1 MKLKLNFS
9 RACSAKPSYLFHPGK
24 NVTITDSVLMGC
36 DYYEKEKASNTGAVG
51 PTFPHM
57 GIGML
62 LVRPAKIS

>member
-1 MKLKLNFS
+1 
-9 RACSAKPSYLFHPGK
+9 
-24 NVTITDSVLMGC
+24 VTITDSVLMGC